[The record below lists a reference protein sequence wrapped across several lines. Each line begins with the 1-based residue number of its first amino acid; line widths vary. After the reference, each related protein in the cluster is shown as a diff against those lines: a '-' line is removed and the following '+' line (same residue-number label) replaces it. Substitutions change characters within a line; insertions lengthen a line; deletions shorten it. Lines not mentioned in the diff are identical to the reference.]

1 MRVAFAEQLAGGGT
15 DVRAAPVRH
24 RRSLPG
30 GAFPYGR
37 NSGEDIPVHVLI
49 VYGTSKGQTYKLACV
64 PAARMVRNAHR
75 VLTAGCSNASVL
87 PARIRSMPCCSPPRI
102 RGALPARSDR
112 FRHAEPGC
120 DPCTA
125 ECACADLPLWRGGGP
140 TDTRRDYELTDWND
154 LAKFV
159 DEFTAPETPPV
170 RAPTAA

>member
-1 MRVAFAEQLAGGGT
+1 MVRPAVRVAFAEQLAGGGT

-87 PARIRSMPCCSPPRI
+87 PDPDTFDAVLLAASYT
-102 RGALPARSDR
+102 RGA
-112 FRHAEPGC
+112 
-120 DPCTA
+120 
-125 ECACADLPLWRGGGP
+125 
-140 TDTRRDYELTDWND
+140 TR
-154 LAKFV
+154 AQ
-159 DEFTAPETPPV
+159 
-170 RAPTAA
+170 